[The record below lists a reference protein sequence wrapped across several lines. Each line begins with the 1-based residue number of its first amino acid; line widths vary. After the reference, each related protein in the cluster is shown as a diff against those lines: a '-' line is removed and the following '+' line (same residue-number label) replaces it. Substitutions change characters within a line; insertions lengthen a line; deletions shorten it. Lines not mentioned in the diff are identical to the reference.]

1 VTETNLTLLK
11 GTVDILIL
19 ACLGQEPDRHGYA
32 IAEWIEE
39 VTGGTLLLEEGT
51 LYPALHRLQRKG
63 LLESRWGT
71 SENNRRARFYRLT
84 AEGEAQRSEA
94 VEHWDR
100 YARAISSALTPEGA
114 G

>member
-1 VTETNLTLLK
+1 MPETSLALLK

-19 ACLGQEPDRHGYA
+19 ACLGQASEQHGYG

-63 LLESRWGT
+63 LLESSWGT
-71 SENNRRARFYRLT
+71 SDNNRRARFYRLT
-84 AEGEAQRSEA
+84 AKGEAERAEA
-94 VEHWDR
+94 VRHWDR
-100 YARAISSALTPEGA
+100 YARAVSSALAPGRA
-114 G
+114 P

>member
-1 VTETNLTLLK
+1 MTETNLTLLK

-19 ACLGQEPDRHGYA
+19 ASLGAGAERHGYG
-32 IAEWIEE
+32 IAEWIGET
-39 VTGGTLLLEEGT
+39 TGGTLLLEEGT

-63 LLESRWGT
+63 LLASSWGT

-84 AEGEAQRSEA
+84 AKGEGERAEA
-94 VEHWDR
+94 VEEWDR
-100 YARAISSALTPEGA
+100 YSRAVASALATGRA